1 MSALCASAAPA
12 QTLAVGEPA
21 AQVQAVPAASPAAA
35 DTPTT
40 AAAEGQAPAP
50 ATKVA
55 PPASTQPPASSRQ
68 AEIEQRQAEK
78 SQTLQP
84 YEPNKAE
91 KIFDR
96 LDAVL
101 ERGSLRWHPFFDSAY
116 SGGGFTLGLGR
127 AFHVSPYNQI
137 DFRGSYTITG
147 YKRVEAEF
155 IAPRIFNRRGNLSV
169 LGGWREAT
177 QVGFYGIGN
186 DTIKEDRSNYLFE
199 QPYGSA
205 LLQLYPTRRILML
218 RGGVEFSQWHQQS
231 GEGSYPS
238 VEELYTP
245 ADLPGLGAK
254 ISYLHSQGTIGL
266 DGRTSPGYSRRG
278 AYIGATLHD
287 FKDKDDIFGFQ
298 TAEYE
303 GIAHLPFLR
312 ESWVLSF
319 HGRVQ
324 TAFEKDGQEIPF
336 FMLPALGGGSSLRGF
351 SSWRFRDRNSLL
363 LQAEWRIIV
372 NRYLDMAF
380 FYDAGKVTAR
390 TSDLDFDG
398 LKDDYGIG
406 FRLHGPAVTPLRIEI
421 ARSRESSFSVIF
433 SSSAS
438 F

>member
-1 MSALCASAAPA
+1 MSALCANAAPA
-12 QTLAVGEPA
+12 QTLAVAEPA
-21 AQVQAVPAASPAAA
+21 AQVQAVPAASPAAG

-40 AAAEGQAPAP
+40 AAAEGQAQAP

-91 KIFDR
+91 KFFDR

-205 LLQLYPTRRILML
+205 LLQLYPDA
-218 RGGVEFSQWHQQS
+218 
-231 GEGSYPS
+231 
-238 VEELYTP
+238 
-245 ADLPGLGAK
+245 ADPDAA
-254 ISYLHSQGTIGL
+254 
-266 DGRTSPGYSRRG
+266 RRG
-278 AYIGATLHD
+278 
-287 FKDKDDIFGFQ
+287 
-298 TAEYE
+298 
-303 GIAHLPFLR
+303 R
-312 ESWVLSF
+312 VL
-319 HGRVQ
+319 
-324 TAFEKDGQEIPF
+324 A
-336 FMLPALGGGSSLRGF
+336 MAPAVRRGF
-351 SSWRFRDRNSLL
+351 VPVGRGALH
-363 LQAEWRIIV
+363 
-372 NRYLDMAF
+372 
-380 FYDAGKVTAR
+380 AG
-390 TSDLDFDG
+390 
-398 LKDDYGIG
+398 
-406 FRLHGPAVTPLRIEI
+406 
-421 ARSRESSFSVIF
+421 
-433 SSSAS
+433 
-438 F
+438 